1 LVQDA
6 GYKGIPYSRLL
17 VDSFYFLPFGFLT
30 VYLFGVRFRYGY
42 LLRSLI
48 IATVACTLP
57 VLLYWLMDPAW
68 LVALGWGQTSLA
80 AMLALIFSLAYVAIV
95 LFFDSEL
102 RQIATALVARK
113 K

>member
-1 LVQDA
+1 
-6 GYKGIPYSRLL
+6 
-17 VDSFYFLPFGFLT
+17 
-30 VYLFGVRFRYGY
+30 
-42 LLRSLI
+42 
-48 IATVACTLP
+48 
-57 VLLYWLMDPAW
+57 MDPAW